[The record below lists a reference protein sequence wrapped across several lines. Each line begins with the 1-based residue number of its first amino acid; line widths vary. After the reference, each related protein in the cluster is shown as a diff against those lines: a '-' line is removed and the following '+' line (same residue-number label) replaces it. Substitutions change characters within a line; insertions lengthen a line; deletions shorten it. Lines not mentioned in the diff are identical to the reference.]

1 MQAIA
6 TMNDIVPGRADAAA
20 NRVAPHP
27 QGRLS
32 LFLGTWRT
40 TGRQYDC
47 PFGGAGSIVALET
60 YQWLSGERFMIHRLD
75 GRIDDDPLACV
86 EVIAN
91 DAARSMCLVHSYYDD
106 GHSNDWQLFERDGTW
121 HLEGHWQQAGKL
133 IAVRCTI
140 WFQNGGNTR
149 AAKWE
154 YSDDGE
160 SFQPFWEVTSSKI
173 T

>member
-1 MQAIA
+1 
-6 TMNDIVPGRADAAA
+6 MNDLVTGKAYTTGEVGPYSHA
-20 NRVAPHP
+20 
-27 QGRLS
+27 RLD

-40 TGRQYDC
+40 TGRQYEC
-47 PFGGAGSIVALET
+47 PFGPTGSLVALET

-75 GRIDDDPLACV
+75 GRIDDDPLACI
-86 EVIAN
+86 EIISN
-91 DAARSMCLVHSYYDD
+91 DATRAACLVRSYYDD
-106 GHSNDWQLFERDGTW
+106 GGSNEWQLVEQEGAWRLD
-121 HLEGHWQQAGKL
+121 GHWPQAGNL

-154 YSDDGE
+154 YSQGGE
-160 SFQPFWEVTSSKI
+160 SFQPFWEATSSKI